1 MAATTM
7 APTLP
12 ISNGRLWTGRVI
24 TALCI
29 LFMLFD
35 ATIHFLRPA
44 PVLQAFAQIGLSL
57 RLAVPLAIVEFVC
70 TVLYAIPSTSVL
82 GAVLLTGYLG
92 GAVATQMRTSNS
104 LFGEILFPVYFGIL
118 IWAGLYL
125 RYPRLRELL
134 PLQK

>member
-7 APTLP
+7 APTLS

-44 PVLQAFAQIGLSL
+44 PVVHAFQQIGLSL
-57 RLAVPLAIVEFVC
+57 RLAIPLAIVELAC
-70 TVLYAIPSTSVL
+70 TIFYAVPSTSVL

-118 IWAGLYL
+118 IWVGLYL
-125 RYPRLRELL
+125 RYPRLKELL